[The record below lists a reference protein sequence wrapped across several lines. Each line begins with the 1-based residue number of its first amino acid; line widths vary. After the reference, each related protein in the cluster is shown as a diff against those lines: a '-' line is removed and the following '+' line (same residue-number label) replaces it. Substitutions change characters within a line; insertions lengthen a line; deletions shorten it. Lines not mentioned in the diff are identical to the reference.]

1 MAIAKVNIENVEV
14 FRQSIETQ
22 RNTVSDNVEIV
33 NSTVNEAKETVNLE
47 KEKALALI
55 DDAQETLSALKIK
68 IDEQQNKVDQLQA
81 ELSALEASEPTPA
94 EELVVEPDEYD
105 EEGNLISEGSSYYEE
120 TSAHISWRNEV
131 AQLESELQDEEA
143 RLSQMQ
149 AVEGKLQSILTKV
162 EQEQAKL
169 EEIYSKLEANQEEVN
184 AQKNSFECYSE
195 DAINKL
201 NKINAVL
208 QEYVSLSIGAGQSF
222 WSRLIYPGVSVS
234 GMSVGKFSPTRV
246 PTMSK
251 AFDSSPEWIR
261 DKVSEYGNKVNVQD
275 KPCRSHYTPSERQ
288 IYMDPRYDD
297 DEYAEVF
304 KHEFGHYIDHAHG
317 WLSQSPAFVAAYQ
330 KDCDNLDITTWDGA
344 KNTNRM
350 LYELMNG
357 DSAKYD
363 RCISDIL
370 SATFNNDPLIE
381 NRYFTEGLSYYQH
394 DNQYWARGK
403 NRENE
408 VFANLF
414 AIYSN
419 NDTETIEFI
428 SKNFPNTDRV
438 FKNLLSS

>member
-14 FRQSIETQ
+14 FRQSVESQ
-22 RNTVSDNVEIV
+22 RNAVFDNIEIV
-33 NSTVNEAKETVNLE
+33 NSTVNKAKERVNLE

-55 DDAQETLSALKIK
+55 DEIQETLSTLKIK
-68 IDEQQNKVDQLQA
+68 IDEQQNKVDQLHA
-81 ELSALEASEPTPA
+81 ELSALEASEPIPA

-105 EEGNLISEGSSYYEE
+105 EEGNLISVGSSYYEE
-120 TSAHISWRNEV
+120 TSAYISWRNEV
-131 AQLESELQDEEA
+131 AQLECELQDEEM

-149 AVEGKLQSILTKV
+149 AIETKLQSILGRV
-162 EQEQAKL
+162 EQEQVKL
-169 EEIYSKLEANQEEVN
+169 EEIYSKLEVKQEDVN
-184 AQKNSFECYSE
+184 AQKNAFDCFTE
-195 DAINKL
+195 DATSKL

-208 QEYVSLSIGAGQSF
+208 QEYVSLSIGAAQSF
-222 WSRLIYPGVSVS
+222 WSKIIYPGVTVS
-234 GMSVGKFSPTRV
+234 GMSVGKFSPSRV
-246 PTMSK
+246 PAMSK
-251 AFDSSPEWIR
+251 AFDSAPEWIR
-261 DKVSEYGNKVNVQD
+261 NEVSEYGNKVNVQD

-297 DEYAEVF
+297 DEYVEVF

-330 KDCDNLDITTWDGA
+330 RDCANLDITTWDGA
-344 KNTNRM
+344 KNTNKM
-350 LYELMNG
+350 LSELMNG

-370 SATFNNDPLIE
+370 SATYNNDPLIE
-381 NRYFTEGLSYYQH
+381 NRFFTEGLSYYQH
-394 DNQYWARGK
+394 DNQYWARGR

-419 NDTETIEFI
+419 NDAETVEFI
-428 SKNFPNTDRV
+428 SKNFPNTDRI
-438 FKNLLSS
+438 FKNLLK

>member
-14 FRQSIETQ
+14 FRQSIESQ
-22 RNTVSDNVEIV
+22 RNAVSDNIEIA

-55 DDAQETLSALKIK
+55 DNVQETLSTLKIK
-68 IDEQQNKVDQLQA
+68 IDEQQNKVDQLEA
-81 ELSALEASEPTPA
+81 ELSTLEASEPTPA

-105 EEGNLISEGSSYYEE
+105 EEGNLISVGSSYYEE
-120 TSAHISWRNEV
+120 TFAHISWRNEV
-131 AQLESELQDEEA
+131 AQLEGELQNEEA

-149 AVEGKLQSILTKV
+149 AVQGKLQSILARV
-162 EQEQAKL
+162 EQDQVKL
-169 EEIYSKLEANQEEVN
+169 EEIYSKLEANQEEINV
-184 AQKNSFECYSE
+184 QKNSFEGYSE
-195 DAINKL
+195 DATDKL
-201 NKINAVL
+201 NKINSVL
-208 QEYVSLSIGAGQSF
+208 QEYASLTIGAGQSF
-222 WSRLIYPGVSVS
+222 WSKLIYPGVSVS
-234 GMSVGKFSPTRV
+234 GMSVGKFSPSRV

-261 DKVSEYGNKVNVQD
+261 NKVSEYGNKVNVQD
-275 KPCRSHYTPSERQ
+275 KPCRSHYTPSEKQ
-288 IYMDPRYDD
+288 ICMDPRYDD

-317 WLSQSPAFVAAYQ
+317 WVSQSPAFVAAYQ
-330 KDCDNLDITTWDGA
+330 KDCENLDITTWDGA
-344 KNTNRM
+344 RNTNK
-350 LYELMNG
+350 LLTELMNG
-357 DSAKYD
+357 ESAKYD

-370 SATFNNDPLIE
+370 SATYKNDLLIQ
-381 NRYFTEGLSYYQH
+381 NRFFSEGLSYYQH
-394 DNQYWARGK
+394 DNQYWDRGR

-419 NDTETIEFI
+419 NDTETVEFI

-438 FKNLLSS
+438 FKNLLH